1 MTCACEN
8 KKMELIDLSLL
19 DEMLLTYK
27 DQPGIS
33 IPVLQKTQEIYG
45 YLPRPALSKIARETG
60 IDEAKLYGVATFYAQ
75 FRMLP
80 VGKHMISL
88 CQGTACHVNGANLI
102 EDAVKDELGI
112 ENGETTP
119 DGLFTL
125 SVVACLGCCSLAP
138 VMMIDQD
145 THARLTPDKTK
156 SILRQYKKE
165 G

>member
-145 THARLTPDKTK
+145 THARLTPYKTK
-156 SILRQYKKE
+156 AILRQYKKE

>member
-112 ENGETTP
+112 ENGETTS

>member
-19 DEMLLTYK
+19 DEMLLKYK

-112 ENGETTP
+112 ENGETTS

>member
-33 IPVLQKTQEIYG
+33 IPVLQKTQGIYG

-156 SILRQYKKE
+156 AILRQYKKE